1 MINNPIELCKSN
13 LRFSYTC
20 VRDWLSWGV
29 NDTFKFKFD
38 GRGCSYLKFYF
49 NVMGILQQRKPARPE
64 KKSKQ
69 GLFREDNE
77 KQEDPRGM

>member
-1 MINNPIELCKSN
+1 ME
-13 LRFSYTC
+13 
-20 VRDWLSWGV
+20 
-29 NDTFKFKFD
+29 
-38 GRGCSYLKFYF
+38 
-49 NVMGILQQRKPARPE
+49 ILQQRKPARPE